1 MSIRV
6 RQLSGLLFIYT
17 TGSVHR
23 FKWSNRNRTEPA
35 RFYGL
40 KNRFNRFSFSVRFSR
55 LIFYRFS
62 RFFSVNRF
70 FWTPLILSNILHVS
84 HNKKPLLSIQKFLL
98 ENNVF
103 FKFHPFMLYV
113 KDLIT
118 KEVVLSGRSRG
129 GLYIMYESSA
139 TLLPQAFLFACLST
153 CIDIWHWHCWLGHLN
168 LRILS
173 VLVSNKKNI
182 MYIKTISF

>member
-1 MSIRV
+1 
-6 RQLSGLLFIYT
+6 
-17 TGSVHR
+17 
-23 FKWSNRNRTEPA
+23 
-35 RFYGL
+35 
-40 KNRFNRFSFSVRFSR
+40 
-55 LIFYRFS
+55 
-62 RFFSVNRF
+62 
-70 FWTPLILSNILHVS
+70 
-84 HNKKPLLSIQKFLL
+84 
-98 ENNVF
+98 
-103 FKFHPFMLYV
+103 MLYV

-173 VLVSNKKNI
+173 FLVSNKKISCTSKQFHFNCQACSLGKSLRLSLGPMGHKTSTPLELI
-182 MYIKTISF
+182 FSDIWGPSPMLSSDDFWYFVIFVDVHTKYILFFFLWLQNLMFSIFSPISNSSWMSVLVKN